1 MEQLDNN
8 LGQDPS
14 PSTPGDDQ
22 SIDVQRGEL
31 REGVILSLEEEKAV
45 VDLGEASSGLI
56 PPEDMKRLGDDVRTD
71 LSVGD
76 TVPVVITDP
85 GENGDEVEVSLK
97 EGLARQDWQRAKEML
112 ESGELYVAPV
122 AEVNRGGLMVPF
134 GQLWGFVPN
143 SQLSSVP
150 RGVRGK
156 RLRKLKRDLVGR
168 YLTTAVIEVER
179 RKRRLVLSERA
190 ANQQQ
195 KEQLLEELE
204 KGQARKGIVCSL
216 TNFGA
221 FVDLGGIDGLIHI
234 SELDHQHVTH
244 PGDVVQVGDRVE
256 VYVLN
261 VDRKRE
267 RIGLSRKRLLSDP
280 WEQVTERLRPGQVVE
295 GTVTGIAKFGAFV
308 GLGEGVEGLVHVS
321 EMPGGEDL
329 LKELTEGSSITVR
342 VLKIDDERRRI
353 ALSLRLTMYEV
364 P

>member
-8 LGQDPS
+8 SEQRSASSMPVDHPS
-14 PSTPGDDQ
+14 AE
-22 SIDVQRGEL
+22 VQRGEL
-31 REGVILSLEEEKAV
+31 REGVILSLGEEKAT
-45 VDLGEASSGLI
+45 VDLGEAPLGLI
-56 PPEDMKRLGDDVRTD
+56 PPEELKHLEDEGLTH

-76 TVPVVITDP
+76 TVPVVVTDP
-85 GENGDEVEVSLK
+85 GENGDEVVVSLK
-97 EGLARQDWQRAKEML
+97 QGLTRRDWQRAQEML
-112 ESGELYVAPV
+112 ESGELYEAQVI
-122 AEVNRGGLMVPF
+122 EVNRGGLLVPF
-134 GQLWGFVPN
+134 GQLRGFVPN

-156 RLRKLKRDLVGR
+156 RLRKLKKDLVGR
-168 YLTTAVIEVER
+168 QVTTKVIEVKR

-190 ANQQQ
+190 ANEQRR
-195 KEQLLEELE
+195 KQLLAQLK
-204 KGQARKGIVCSL
+204 KGQTRKGVVCSL

-244 PGDVVQVGDRVE
+244 PSDVVQVGDKVE
-256 VYVLN
+256 VHVLS
-261 VDRKRE
+261 VDRGRE
-267 RIGLSRKRLLSDP
+267 RVGLSRKRLLADP

-295 GTVTGIAKFGAFV
+295 GTITGIAKFGAFV
-308 GLGEGVEGLVHVS
+308 ELGEGVEGLVHVS
-321 EMPGGEDL
+321 EMPGGEEL

-342 VLKIDDERRRI
+342 VLRIDDDRRRI